1 MQSKFLVTPQA
12 SHPVLR
18 AVSRGLLGIAGI
30 LWVAM
35 AASLCGCSPVNGWAM
50 NQQGKSLYSQGQYQA
65 ARAEFERA
73 LMDHPYSADYAYNV
87 AASMDQM
94 GDHEAAEK
102 MYRHALTLD
111 PSHQPSY
118 HGMAAMLVENGRT
131 DEANDLISTWAA
143 TQPYSTD
150 ATVELGWLKGEMG
163 DVEGANREFQK
174 ALQENPRNTRALKQM
189 ARANRKAGL
198 PGEAAAS
205 YARALYMDPDLPE
218 AKDELAQL
226 EQQIYRDP
234 ALQMAATMP
243 MYDPALQPSPFSAAV
258 PAPQAMPQMAGMRGY
273 PPNIVPMAAHG
284 YAPGYPP
291 VQTPVPAPGY
301 VTGFAPGYTAGYQP
315 GVPAGYNAGFSYG
328 LRPVPNEYPVA
339 GGVPG
344 SYTPIG
350 QGMTAPR
357 ATNVPPAPPSPP
369 QFIRANWS
377 QTQSQPQMGTSMPYS
392 PGRSSNSFFQSQ
404 QSFQNE
410 MQGEMMTSSPMPVPD
425 SNFSASSDGYG
436 QAPAWASEQMS
447 SAPIAIPGTT
457 TTVSSGM
464 NGSLGTTTPA
474 TQISSAPVVPAF

>member
-1 MQSKFLVTPQA
+1 MRSKFLVTFQP

-18 AVSRGLLGIAGI
+18 VVSRGLLGIAGI
-30 LWVAM
+30 LWVAV

-50 NQQGKSLYSQGQYQA
+50 NQRGKSLYKQGQYQA

-73 LMDHPYSADYAYNV
+73 LMDRPYSADYAYNV

-118 HGMAAMLVENGRT
+118 HGMAAMLVEDGRT
-131 DEANDLISTWAA
+131 EDANDLISTWAA
-143 TQPYSTD
+143 TQPYSSD
-150 ATVELGWLKGEMG
+150 ATIELGWLKGETG
-163 DVEGANREFQK
+163 DIEGANREFQK

-243 MYDPALQPSPFSAAV
+243 MYDPSLQPSPYPAAV
-258 PAPQAMPQMAGMRGY
+258 AAPQSMPQMAGMRGY
-273 PPNIVPMAAHG
+273 TPG
-284 YAPGYPP
+284 YAP
-291 VQTPVPAPGY
+291 VQTPVPASGY

-315 GVPAGYNAGFSYG
+315 GMPAGYNAGFSSG
-328 LRPVPNEYPVA
+328 LRPVPNEYPMA

-344 SYTPIG
+344 SYTPIA

-357 ATNVPPAPPSPP
+357 AANTPPAAPSPP
-369 QFIRANWS
+369 QFIRTNWS
-377 QTQSQPQMGTSMPYS
+377 QAQSQPQMGNAMPYS
-392 PGRSSNSFFQSQ
+392 PGRSSGSFFQSQ

-410 MQGEMMTSSPMPVPD
+410 MPGEMVTSSPMPVPD
-425 SNFSASSDGYG
+425 SNFAASTTYG
-436 QAPAWASEQMS
+436 EAPAWTADSVS
-447 SAPIAIPGTT
+447 SAPVMIPGSTT
-457 TTVSSGM
+457 IVSPGM
-464 NGSLGTTTPA
+464 NGSLGTSAPA
-474 TQISSAPVVPAF
+474 TQISSVPVVPAF